1 MNTKSQDYVI
11 RTFKNR
17 RKRREN
23 VLATKVNLDEW
34 EAIKELAAKRRRTFS
49 DLIRFLLV
57 EETQK
62 TAQ

>member
-1 MNTKSQDYVI
+1 MNTNQQDYVI

-17 RKRREN
+17 RQRRDY

-34 EAIKELAAKRRRTFS
+34 KAITELAKTRRRTIS

-57 EETQK
+57 EETRR

>member
-1 MNTKSQDYVI
+1 MNTKSRDYVI

-17 RKRREN
+17 RQRRDY
-23 VLATKVNLDEW
+23 VLATKVNRNEW
-34 EAIKELAAKRRRTFS
+34 EAIKELAEKRRRTIS

-62 TAQ
+62 QPY

>member
-1 MNTKSQDYVI
+1 MNTKPKTYRI
-11 RTFKNR
+11 NRFHNR
-17 RKRREN
+17 RLRRDY

-34 EAIKELAAKRRRTFS
+34 EAIKELAKKKRRTIS

-62 TAQ
+62 TT

>member
-1 MNTKSQDYVI
+1 MNATREYAIPSFQ
-11 RTFKNR
+11 NR
-17 RKRREN
+17 RLRRDY
-23 VLATKVNLDEW
+23 VLATKVNHEEW
-34 EAIKELAAKRRRTFS
+34 RAIKELADKRRRTTS

>member
-1 MNTKSQDYVI
+1 MNTKSRDYVI

-17 RKRREN
+17 RQRRDY
-23 VLATKVNLDEW
+23 VLATKVNRDEW
-34 EAIKELAAKRRRTFS
+34 EAIKELAEKKRRTIS

-62 TAQ
+62 TT

>member
-17 RKRREN
+17 RKRREY

-34 EAIKELAAKRRRTFS
+34 EAIKELAAKRRRTIS

>member
-1 MNTKSQDYVI
+1 MNATREYAIPSFQ
-11 RTFKNR
+11 NR
-17 RKRREN
+17 RLARDY
-23 VLATKVNLDEW
+23 VLATKVNRNEW
-34 EAIKELAAKRRRTFS
+34 EAIKELAEKRRRTIS

>member
-1 MNTKSQDYVI
+1 MNTKSPAYAASSFQ
-11 RTFKNR
+11 NR
-17 RKRREN
+17 RLRRDF
-23 VLATKVNLDEW
+23 VLATKVNRDEW
-34 EAIKELAAKRRRTFS
+34 HAIKELAEKRRRTIS

>member
-1 MNTKSQDYVI
+1 MNAI
-11 RTFKNR
+11 REYAIPSFQNR
-17 RKRREN
+17 RLRRDF
-23 VLATKVNLDEW
+23 VLATKVNHDEW
-34 EAIKELAAKRRRTFS
+34 KAIKELAEKRRRTIS